1 MERKVLSNL
10 IINKVCTAAT
20 MYNDAGAFSKRENRP
35 YWGIILKF
43 EGETVY
49 SQNGVEYVSDNFNI
63 VILPKGSSYEWKCNK
78 AGHFAIVEFDSD
90 LEYDEILTF
99 SVSDGERF
107 LKMLKNIEYK
117 RNIKKPMYEQESIR
131 DIYSL
136 IIELS
141 KVEDKRYFPEEKR
154 KKIAPAIEYIAK
166 NYTRQIKNIEIAEI
180 CGLSEVY
187 LRKLFSEIY
196 GVSPMAYVKKLKI
209 KKAKEML
216 ESDFGSI
223 SDIAHSLGYSNIYDF
238 SRDFKKQVGVS
249 PTKYIK

>member
-1 MERKVLSNL
+1 
-10 IINKVCTAAT
+10 
-20 MYNDAGAFSKRENRP
+20 
-35 YWGIILKF
+35 
-43 EGETVY
+43 
-49 SQNGVEYVSDNFNI
+49 
-63 VILPKGSSYEWKCNK
+63 
-78 AGHFAIVEFDSD
+78 
-90 LEYDEILTF
+90 
-99 SVSDGERF
+99 
-107 LKMLKNIEYK
+107 
-117 RNIKKPMYEQESIR
+117 MYEQESIR

>member
-1 MERKVLSNL
+1 
-10 IINKVCTAAT
+10 
-20 MYNDAGAFSKRENRP
+20 
-35 YWGIILKF
+35 
-43 EGETVY
+43 
-49 SQNGVEYVSDNFNI
+49 
-63 VILPKGSSYEWKCNK
+63 
-78 AGHFAIVEFDSD
+78 
-90 LEYDEILTF
+90 
-99 SVSDGERF
+99 
-107 LKMLKNIEYK
+107 
-117 RNIKKPMYEQESIR
+117 MYEQEGIR

-141 KVEDKRYFPEEKR
+141 KVEDKRYLPEEKR
-154 KKIAPAIEYIAK
+154 KKIAPAIDYIAK
-166 NYTRQIKNIEIAEI
+166 NYTGQIKNETLSSVSGI
-180 CGLSEVY
+180 SEVY

-196 GVSPMAYVKKLKI
+196 GVSPMAYVKNLNI

>member
-35 YWGIILKF
+35 FWGIILKF

-49 SQNGVEYVSDNFNI
+49 RQNGAEYVSDNFNM

-78 AGHFAIVEFDSD
+78 AGHFAVVEFDSD
-90 LEYDEILTF
+90 FKYDEILTF
-99 SVSDGERF
+99 SISDGERF
-107 LKMLKNIEYK
+107 LKMIKNIEYK
-117 RNIKKPMYEQESIR
+117 RNIKKHLYEQECIR

-141 KVEDKRYFPEEKR
+141 KPEEKRYLPEEKR
-154 KKIAPAIEYIAK
+154 KKIAPAIDYIAK
-166 NYTRQIKNIEIAEI
+166 NYTGQIKNETLSSVSGI
-180 CGLSEVY
+180 SEVY

-196 GVSPMAYVKKLKI
+196 GVSPMAYVKNLKI

>member
-1 MERKVLSNL
+1 MGKEILSNL
-10 IINKVCTAAT
+10 IINKVCSTTT
-20 MYNDAGAFSKRENRP
+20 MYNDASAFAKRGNRP

-63 VILPKGSSYEWKCNK
+63 VILPKGSNYEWKCTK

-90 LEYDEILTF
+90 LKYDEILTF

-117 RNIKKPMYEQESIR
+117 RNIKKPLYEQESIR

-141 KVEDKRYFPEEKR
+141 KPEEKRYLPEEKR
-154 KKIAPAIEYIAK
+154 KKIAPAIDYIAK
-166 NYTRQIKNIEIAEI
+166 NYTGQIKNETLSSVSGI
-180 CGLSEVY
+180 SEVY

-196 GVSPMAYVKKLKI
+196 GVSPMAYVKNLKI